1 MIIDSMI
8 RRRADLGEVAAEINS
23 DITAKLTTLPN
34 FWEDKTRAKDARF
47 SQTGGESATLDLRK
61 SLIPGLK
68 GQIVYAARFHGYL
81 SQDIAQSDDFL
92 ALRVDTE
99 KADYRIFANET
110 FPDLIA
116 IFGAYRAAIETDR
129 EIATADWE
137 TVGQQSL
144 ETGRDID
151 GRDSVFRIW
160 PVNFFDDLLCKR
172 SFGMSAE
179 QVVRRASAV
188 CERAELLNGGAFL
201 LVTSDLLVGEAL
213 DELNMK
219 VTSHLKDDGL

>member
-1 MIIDSMI
+1 MIIELMI
-8 RRRADLGEVAAEINS
+8 RRRASLNESATELNSNIVARLA
-23 DITAKLTTLPN
+23 ALPN
-34 FWEDKTRAKDARF
+34 FWKEQKTTSDAEF
-47 SQTGGESATLDLRK
+47 SKGDESATLDLRQ
-61 SLIPGLK
+61 SLMSGLK
-68 GQIVYAARFHGYL
+68 GQIVYAPRFQGYL
-81 SQDIAQSDDFL
+81 SRDIAQSDDFL
-92 ALRVDTE
+92 ALRVNTE

-137 TVGQQSL
+137 IVCQQSL
-144 ETGRDID
+144 ETDRDID

-160 PVNFFDDLLCKR
+160 PVNFFDDLLCER
-172 SFGMSAE
+172 SFGRSAE
-179 QVVRRASAV
+179 QVVRRASVV

-201 LVTSDLLVGEAL
+201 VVTSDLLVGEAL

-219 VTSHLKDDGL
+219 VMSHLTA